1 MPKKVTIKAK
11 PTTKQPVR
19 SADDWVSQGASSSAG
34 ATPEAVPPKVEREPT
49 TRYTIDIPTALHAK
63 IKIKCALK
71 GVKMNE
77 EITRLLK
84 KHFDD

>member
-1 MPKKVTIKAK
+1 MTKKVTIKAK
-11 PTTKQPVR
+11 PTTKSPAR
-19 SADDWVSQGASSSAG
+19 SADEWVSAG
-34 ATPEAVPPKVEREPT
+34 AASPAAPAASEPAQPEREPT

-84 KHFDD
+84 KHFGD

>member
-11 PTTKQPVR
+11 PTTKSPAR
-19 SADDWVSQGASSSAG
+19 SADEWVSAG
-34 ATPEAVPPKVEREPT
+34 AASPAPPASTSEPAKTEKEPT

-77 EITRLLK
+77 EITRLLE
-84 KHFDD
+84 KHFGD